1 MASPLPCQTR
11 HFSYTVG
18 HHNLENPTSETVR
31 VDLPND
37 LVTSESGAATAM
49 LTRPKRLASA
59 LLIVVLFSA
68 TPRLF
73 AQDVKATSEPDRSP
87 IALALSLDGSRLLV
101 ANQTAGS
108 VSWIDTKAGQVIRE
122 VPTGDRPISVAVT
135 RDGKLGAVAH
145 WYGYDLA
152 ILDLTDDRLAIV
164 GRVEV
169 GPEPRGVVISPD
181 GSTAY
186 VSIGVDNEVAR
197 VDLASRKVTGRV
209 AVGREPRGL
218 AFNPDGSKL
227 VVGNSRGQSI
237 SVIDVSKF
245 VVERTLPMLA
255 SNLRQIAVSPDGI
268 YAYVAA
274 MNNRGLATTANNID
288 LGWVLGQ
295 RIERVMIDGS
305 EPAENLTLDPR
316 GDAAGDAHGFAIGDG
331 GKRLAVSCGG
341 THDLMLFRMDQ
352 KSLPWANGVG
362 RDLMPANLVQDQSR
376 FRRIALSGRPTELA
390 FAPDGVTLYVAN
402 YLANAIQ
409 VVNTS
414 TATITKTI
422 DLGGPETPSL
432 ARKGE
437 ALFHDAFRSSNHWY
451 SCNTCHSE
459 GHTGGLDFDTLNDGW
474 QDRSANHLKSRK
486 KTPSLRRVS
495 QTGPWTWHGWQDD
508 LDDAM
513 VESFTKS
520 MQGKKPTAD
529 EVRALVAYLGTL
541 DFPKNPYREPDGSLT
556 PAARRGEALFR
567 SKKVGC
573 ASCHGGAEL
582 TDGKIHDVGLN
593 ERGDV
598 YKGHN
603 PPSLRGVYDKE
614 PYLHDGRAKTLTEAL
629 TGDHAPETLGG
640 SLI

>member
-1 MASPLPCQTR
+1 MPA
-11 HFSYTVG
+11 
-18 HHNLENPTSETVR
+18 
-31 VDLPND
+31 
-37 LVTSESGAATAM
+37 
-49 LTRPKRLASA
+49 RPKRLISSLLA
-59 LLIVVLFSA
+59 LILISLAPVA
-68 TPRLF
+68 H
-73 AQDVKATSEPDRSP
+73 AAEPNRSP
-87 IALALSLDGSRLLV
+87 IALALTVDGSRLLV
-101 ANQTAGS
+101 ANQTAGT
-108 VSWIDTKAGQVIRE
+108 VSLVDPKLGKVLRE
-122 VPTGDRPISVAVT
+122 TPTGDRPNGVAIS
-135 RDGKLGAVAH
+135 RDGKLGVVTH

-152 ILDLTDDRLAIV
+152 ILDLTDDRATVV

-169 GPEPRGVVISPD
+169 GPEPRGVVISAD

-186 VSIGVDNEVAR
+186 VSVGVSNEVAR

-209 AVGREPRGL
+209 EVGREPRGL
-218 AFNPDGSKL
+218 AITPDGSKL
-227 VVGNSRGQSI
+227 VVGNSRGKSI
-237 SVIDVSKF
+237 SVVDLGRLS
-245 VVERTLPMLA
+245 VERTLPMLA
-255 SNLRQIAVSPDGI
+255 DNLRQVAVSPDGR

-295 RIERVMIDGS
+295 RIERALIDGS

-331 GKRLAVSCGG
+331 GKLLAVSNGG
-341 THDLMLFRMDQ
+341 THDLMLFRDD
-352 KSLPWANGVG
+352 KKPLPWANGVG
-362 RDLMPANLVQDQSR
+362 RDLMPANLVQDKTR
-376 FRRIALSGRPTELA
+376 YRRVALTGRPTELA

-402 YLANAIQ
+402 YLANAVQ
-409 VVNTS
+409 VVNTT
-414 TATITKTI
+414 TATLTQTI
-422 DLGGPETPSL
+422 PLGGPETPSL
-432 ARKGE
+432 ARQGE

-486 KTPSLRRVS
+486 KAPTLRRVA

-520 MQGKKPTAD
+520 MQGRKPAAD
-529 EVRALVAYLGTL
+529 EVKALVAYLGTL
-541 DFPKNPYREPDGSLT
+541 EFPRNPYREADGSLT
-556 PAARRGEALFR
+556 PAAKRGEALFR
-567 SKKVGC
+567 SKRTNC
-573 ASCHGGAEL
+573 ASCHGGPEL
-582 TDGKIHDVGLN
+582 SDGKIHDVGLN

-614 PYLHDGRAKTLTEAL
+614 PYLHDGRAKTLRDAL
-629 TGDHAPETLGG
+629 TGDHAPELLGG
-640 SLI
+640 EAISTGELDDLIAYLKSL